1 MAEAARSTLER
12 AAPGHVATVRAA
24 VFDRLDPGRIRV
36 FGEVCEIVLAGL
48 SDPEASPAE
57 LPWRR

>member
-1 MAEAARSTLER
+1 M
-12 AAPGHVATVRAA
+12 RAA
-24 VFDRLDPGRIRV
+24 VFDRLDPEQVRV

-48 SDPEASPAE
+48 SDPDRPAAE